1 MQASLNA
8 QNHFSQVWAYFG
20 VLIFYKNFDLFI
32 RYKTDFLKHKN
43 SFSFSSHLVIFK
55 KYVCVCVCAEEARR
69 GIGSLG
75 AGVTGLK
82 EAAGQLMLGTEPRPL
97 EEYLGC

>member
-1 MQASLNA
+1 M
-8 QNHFSQVWAYFG
+8 
-20 VLIFYKNFDLFI
+20 
-32 RYKTDFLKHKN
+32 
-43 SFSFSSHLVIFK
+43 
-55 KYVCVCVCAEEARR
+55 CVCVCAEEARR

-75 AGVTGLK
+75 AGVTELK